1 MGVYGHVAVSDWPL
15 PGTTCPRPSYDFLVV
30 TSLAHIL
37 PPQVK
42 DQRMVNPSRSLM
54 RQVNDGPRIQFL
66 FSFLIHWPWRSSA
79 PLTRWWPM
87 NEKKKRNCNRNC
99 AATNLRL
106 PFMVCYAQWR
116 LHSSWILLF
125 LLSPQL
131 AKATTKW
138 SQNVSCGE
146 RRPQSG
152 EKENTNSSLLLFFL
166 LVRPSLIS
174 YYLSLYSGLTR
185 EKIREERVC
194 THMCE
199 SVSDEIVAQISSC
212 LSLFSFVL
220 GDNPSL
226 RSLNTCVCDHV
237 I

>member
-1 MGVYGHVAVSDWPL
+1 
-15 PGTTCPRPSYDFLVV
+15 
-30 TSLAHIL
+30 
-37 PPQVK
+37 
-42 DQRMVNPSRSLM
+42 
-54 RQVNDGPRIQFL
+54 
-66 FSFLIHWPWRSSA
+66 
-79 PLTRWWPM
+79 M

-220 GDNPSL
+220 GDNSSL
-226 RSLNTCVCDHV
+226 RSYTLCFLGSALRKTKIKRNYGPILRKKKKETVSWPFYNHAVAPHPISHRKDKV
-237 I
+237 IKELTIGWAHSKWLTKGQVRRKPSIFVSVLAIINN